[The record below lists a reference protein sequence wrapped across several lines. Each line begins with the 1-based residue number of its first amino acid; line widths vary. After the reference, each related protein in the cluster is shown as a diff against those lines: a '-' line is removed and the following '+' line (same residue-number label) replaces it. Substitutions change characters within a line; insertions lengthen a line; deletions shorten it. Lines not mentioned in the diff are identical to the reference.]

1 MFPLEN
7 PPPCNEFYLMTCSK
21 GVRFTMVSKF
31 PSTDHRLLNQAGI
44 CKYSHEYSL
53 TPEQLLSLA
62 NNAKKA
68 PCNWLKNGLPF
79 EISRRDPL

>member
-1 MFPLEN
+1 MI
-7 PPPCNEFYLMTCSK
+7 
-21 GVRFTMVSKF
+21 SKF
-31 PSTDHRLLNQAGI
+31 PALTTRQLNQAGI

-79 EISRRDPL
+79 EISRRDQS